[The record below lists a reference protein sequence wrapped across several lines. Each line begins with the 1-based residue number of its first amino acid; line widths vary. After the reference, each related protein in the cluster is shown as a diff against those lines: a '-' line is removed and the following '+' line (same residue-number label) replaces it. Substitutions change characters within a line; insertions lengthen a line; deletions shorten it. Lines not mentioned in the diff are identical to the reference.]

1 MRAARQ
7 GCRDIQNVGT
17 VRRAAQVCRPYER
30 AGQFPVV
37 TLIRPL
43 RGHLPPGRG
52 GGLRA
57 AQVCR
62 PYERTGQ
69 FSVVTLIRPLRGHL
83 PPERGKACGRPH
95 GAAPM
100 KGPGNSRWSP
110 SSAPF
115 GGTFPLEGGRLSGD
129 RKGRPYG
136 VFCTRNVCSAKSGA
150 EVEPRNLEF
159 LLTQGPVAREDTKT
173 ATQILRAGNF
183 AKFSRYASPVTGS
196 GERRL

>member
-1 MRAARQ
+1 M
-7 GCRDIQNVGT
+7 
-17 VRRAAQVCRPYER
+17 CRPYGVKMIPPIR
-30 AGQFPVV
+30 RGR
-37 TLIRPL
+37 TLS
-43 RGHLPPGRG
+43 
-52 GGLRA
+52 RA
-57 AQVCR
+57 A
-62 PYERTGQ
+62 GA
-69 FSVVTLIRPLRGHL
+69 LRFRNL
-83 PPERGKACGRPH
+83 
-95 GAAPM
+95 
-100 KGPGNSRWSP
+100 P

-183 AKFSRYASPVTGS
+183 AKFSRYASPVMGDR
-196 GERRL
+196 G

>member
-1 MRAARQ
+1 M
-7 GCRDIQNVGT
+7 
-17 VRRAAQVCRPYER
+17 
-30 AGQFPVV
+30 V

-43 RGHLPPGRG
+43 RGHL
-52 GGLRA
+52 
-57 AQVCR
+57 
-62 PYERTGQ
+62 
-69 FSVVTLIRPLRGHL
+69 SL
-83 PPERGKACGRPH
+83 PPLA
-95 GAAPM
+95 
-100 KGPGNSRWSP
+100 
-110 SSAPF
+110 F
-115 GGTFPLEGGRLSGD
+115 GHFPLTEGIGPLEGGRLSGD

-196 GERRL
+196 GDRRL

>member
-1 MRAARQ
+1 MRAATW
-7 GCRDIQNVGT
+7 G
-17 VRRAAQVCRPYER
+17 RPYER
-30 AGQFPVV
+30 ARQFSMV

-43 RGHLPPGRG
+43 RGHL
-52 GGLRA
+52 
-57 AQVCR
+57 
-62 PYERTGQ
+62 
-69 FSVVTLIRPLRGHL
+69 SL
-83 PPERGKACGRPH
+83 PPLA
-95 GAAPM
+95 
-100 KGPGNSRWSP
+100 
-110 SSAPF
+110 F
-115 GGTFPLEGGRLSGD
+115 GHFPLTGGIGPLEGGRLSGD

-196 GERRL
+196 GDRRL